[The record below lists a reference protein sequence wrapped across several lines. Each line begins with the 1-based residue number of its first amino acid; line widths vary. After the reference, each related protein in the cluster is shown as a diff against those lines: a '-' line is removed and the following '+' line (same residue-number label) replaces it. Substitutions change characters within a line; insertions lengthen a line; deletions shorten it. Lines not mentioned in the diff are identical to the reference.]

1 MMSPPAFTT
10 RTGDR
15 HVVPVGIGLLVV
27 IPAVAKQRYRERG
40 IRLALVASRGR
51 SSRQVLA
58 EGLILSGIGGSIG
71 LAVAIVG
78 SRLLARLLYQI
89 EPGDPIALVSA
100 CTVLLGVRL
109 MASFFPARE
118 ATSIDPAETLRGE

>member
-1 MMSPPAFTT
+1 
-10 RTGDR
+10 
-15 HVVPVGIGLLVV
+15 VPVGIGLLVV

-58 EGLILSGIGGSIG
+58 EGLILIGIGGSIG

-89 EPGDPIALVSA
+89 EPGDPIALGSA
-100 CTVLLGVRL
+100 CMVLLGAGL

-118 ATSIDPAETLRGE
+118 ATSIDPAETLRCE